1 MQARGN
7 SPTASDRRCIP
18 ANRLRQGIAAVL
30 LCLVGSGGVS
40 AQEPLALREMGMFF
54 VGGEVRETAGFE
66 QHVDQALVHYLVPE
80 TEQPKAPVVMYP
92 GLGLSSYIYLST
104 PDGREGWAQAFA
116 RRGFSAYVYDPVNTG
131 PSGFAV
137 GPFRSAD
144 EPAPGVNT
152 WSIGQVWRRWG
163 FGDAPGEPYP
173 DARFPIDHMDQF
185 YASWPPRVGG
195 GGGGGGMGG
204 AGGAG
209 MAAGGAGMA
218 ADGSGGGMAA
228 DGSGAGM
235 AAGGGAAMGAG
246 GMGTGGGGAIAA
258 GGGGMGMGGGGAAGA
273 GGQAGGGGLPPVE
286 SNNPNVLALEA
297 LLQRTGPAVLMPH
310 SAGGPVIF
318 NTAQRNPDL
327 VSAIVVLEPTGCPTA
342 AEDVEPIAHI
352 PFLAVYGDYIE
363 SRNQTGRLESC
374 RATAALVRE
383 MGGRGDMLELVEEGV
398 RGNSHM
404 LMQDENSADI
414 AARVMD
420 WLDSLP

>member
-1 MQARGN
+1 MRGMHMR
-7 SPTASDRRCIP
+7 TQRASVTRTP
-18 ANRLRQGIAAVL
+18 QTLLAAL
-30 LCLVGSGGVS
+30 TCLVVTGS
-40 AQEPLALREMGMFF
+40 AYTQEPLTLRDMGMFY
-54 VGGEVRETAGFE
+54 VGGEVRDTAGFE
-66 QHVDQALVHYLVPE
+66 QHVGQALVHYLVPE
-80 TEQPKAPVVMYP
+80 TDRPGPPVVMYP

-173 DARFPIDHMDQF
+173 DARFPTDHMDQF

-195 GGGGGGMGG
+195 GGGGRGG
-204 AGGAG
+204 AAGGG
-209 MAAGGAGMA
+209 MAAA
-218 ADGSGGGMAA
+218 ANGGGMAA
-228 DGSGAGM
+228 D
-235 AAGGGAAMGAG
+235 GGAAMGAG
-246 GMGTGGGGAIAA
+246 GRGAGGGGA
-258 GGGGMGMGGGGAAGA
+258 MGA
-273 GGQAGGGGLPPVE
+273 GGQAAGGGVPAAE
-286 SNNPNVLALEA
+286 STNPNVLALEA
-297 LLQRTGPAVLMPH
+297 LLRRTGPAVLMPH

-318 NTAQRNPDL
+318 NTARRNPDL

-342 AEDVEPIAHI
+342 AEDVEPIADI
-352 PFLAVYGDYIE
+352 PFLAVYGDYVE

-383 MGGRGDMLELVEEGV
+383 MGGRGEMLELTEQGI

-404 LMQDENSADI
+404 LMQDDNSAAI

-420 WLDSLP
+420 WLESVAASQ

>member
-1 MQARGN
+1 MRTQR
-7 SPTASDRRCIP
+7 ASVTRTP
-18 ANRLRQGIAAVL
+18 QTLLAAL
-30 LCLVGSGGVS
+30 TCLVVTGS
-40 AQEPLALREMGMFF
+40 AYTQEPLTLRDMGLFY
-54 VGGEVRETAGFE
+54 VGGEVRDTAGFE
-66 QHVDQALVHYLVPE
+66 QHVGQALVHYLVPE
-80 TEQPKAPVVMYP
+80 TDRPGPPVVMYP

-116 RRGFSAYVYDPVNTG
+116 RRGLSAYVYDPVNTG

-163 FGDAPGEPYP
+163 FGDAPGEPYA
-173 DARFPIDHMDQF
+173 DARFPTDHMDQF

-195 GGGGGGMGG
+195 GDGGRGG
-204 AGGAG
+204 AA
-209 MAAGGAGMA
+209 
-218 ADGSGGGMAA
+218 GGGMAA
-228 DGSGAGM
+228 AANGGGM
-235 AAGGGAAMGAG
+235 AAGGGAAAMGAG
-246 GMGTGGGGAIAA
+246 GRGAGGGGA
-258 GGGGMGMGGGGAAGA
+258 MGA
-273 GGQAGGGGLPPVE
+273 GGQAGGGGVPAAE
-286 SNNPNVLALEA
+286 STNPNVLALEA
-297 LLQRTGPAVLMPH
+297 LLRRTGPAVLMPH

-318 NTAQRNPDL
+318 NTARRNPDL

-383 MGGRGDMLELVEEGV
+383 MGGRGEMLELTEEGI

-404 LMQDENSADI
+404 LMQDDNSAAI

-420 WLDSLP
+420 WLESLESQ

>member
-1 MQARGN
+1 MRTKRT
-7 SPTASDRRCIP
+7 SFMTTPHTLP
-18 ANRLRQGIAAVL
+18 AALV
-30 LCLVGSGGVS
+30 CLTVACS
-40 AQEPLALREMGMFF
+40 AFAQDPLTLREMGMFY
-54 VGGEVRETAGFE
+54 VGGEVRDTAGFE
-66 QHVDQALVHYLVPE
+66 QHVGQALVHYLVPE
-80 TEQPKAPVVMYP
+80 TDEPGMPVVMYP

-116 RRGFSAYVYDPVNTG
+116 RQGFSAYVYDPVDTG

-173 DARFPIDHMDQF
+173 EARFPTDHIDQF

-195 GGGGGGMGG
+195 GGGGRGG
-204 AGGAG
+204 
-209 MAAGGAGMA
+209 
-218 ADGSGGGMAA
+218 
-228 DGSGAGM
+228 
-235 AAGGGAAMGAG
+235 AAGGGMGA
-246 GMGTGGGGAIAA
+246 AA
-258 GGGGMGMGGGGAAGA
+258 GGGGMGLGGGGAADAGDAAGA
-273 GGQAGGGGLPPVE
+273 SGPGDVAGSSGQPGGGGLPPVE
-286 SNNPNVLALEA
+286 SDNPNVLALEA

-318 NTAQRNPDL
+318 STARRNPDL

-342 AEDVEPIAHI
+342 AEAVEPIAHI

-383 MGGRGDMLELVEEGV
+383 MGGRGDMLELTGEGI

-404 LMQDENSADI
+404 LMQDDNSAGI

-420 WLDSLP
+420 WLESATAQ

>member
-1 MQARGN
+1 MRTQN
-7 SPTASDRRCIP
+7 SSIGGTPWTMLS
-18 ANRLRQGIAAVL
+18 L
-30 LCLVGSGGVS
+30 LACLTVAGSALS
-40 AQEPLALREMGMFF
+40 QEPLTLREMGMFY

-80 TEQPKAPVVMYP
+80 TEEPGMPVVMYP

-116 RRGFSAYVYDPVNTG
+116 RRGFSAWIYDPVNTG

-144 EPAPGVNT
+144 EPDPGVNT
-152 WSIGQVWRRWG
+152 WGIGQVWRRWG

-173 DARFPIDHMDQF
+173 EARFPTDHIDQF

-195 GGGGGGMGG
+195 GGGGMGG
-204 AGGAG
+204 AA
-209 MAAGGAGMA
+209 
-218 ADGSGGGMAA
+218 
-228 DGSGAGM
+228 
-235 AAGGGAAMGAG
+235 
-246 GMGTGGGGAIAA
+246 
-258 GGGGMGMGGGGAAGA
+258 GGGMGMGGGAGGTSGAAGA
-273 GGQAGGGGLPPVE
+273 GGQPTGGGLPPVE
-286 SNNPNVLALEA
+286 SDNPNVLALEV
-297 LLQRTGPAVLMPH
+297 LLRRTGPAVLMPH

-318 NTAQRNPDL
+318 NTARRIPEL

-342 AEDVEPIAHI
+342 REAVEPIAHI

-363 SRNQTGRLESC
+363 SRNQTGRLEAC

-383 MGGRGDMLELVEEGV
+383 MGGRGDMLELTEEGI

-404 LMQDENSADI
+404 LMQDDNSADV
-414 AARVMD
+414 AARVME
-420 WLDSLP
+420 WLETVSPAAE